1 MQLTNALL
9 LSWLPLAR
17 PILAAGDAKRPN
29 IVFILTD
36 DQDAHMNSLDYM
48 PLTQKYLMNEGTTF
62 ARHYCTGE
70 QDMSQV

>member
-9 LSWLPLAR
+9 LSWLSLER
-17 PILAAGDAKRPN
+17 PILAVGDAKRPD

-36 DQDAHMNSLDYM
+36 DQDSHMNSLDYM

-70 QDMSQV
+70 RAMSQI